1 MDLLINCIKTRE
13 CDVCR
18 YRDNSVAIVG
28 RNRFE
33 NDLLAH
39 YIENQTP
46 ARLAVFENLSDVP
59 PPTSTPPHQWRLVLL
74 DCQGLR
80 DTEIVRLL
88 KKEAAP
94 FLQQDRVALIN
105 LKQEI
110 ENTQEFISCGVRGFF
125 FENYRADTLIKGIC
139 ALKNG
144 ELWISRAILVKYAS
158 QESIKP
164 SLAALLSANL
174 TRREREVL
182 AMLVTGCTNEE
193 IGQRL
198 FISPHTV
205 KSHTQNIF
213 RKLGVKNRLQAA
225 MWTIAN

>member
-1 MDLLINCIKTRE
+1 MDLLSKGKKFGE
-13 CDVCR
+13 CDACR
-18 YRDNSVAIVG
+18 YRDHPVVIVG
-28 RNRFE
+28 SNRFE

-46 ARLAVFENLSDVP
+46 ARFAVFENLSAVP
-59 PPTSTPPHQWRLVLL
+59 PPTGTPAHQWRLVLL
-74 DCQGLR
+74 DCLGLR
-80 DTEIVRLL
+80 GSEILPLL

-94 FLQQDRVALIN
+94 YLQQDRVALIN

-110 ENTQEFISCGVRGFF
+110 EDTQEFISCGVRGLF

-144 ELWISRAILVKYAS
+144 EMWISRAILVKYAS
-158 QESIKP
+158 QESIRP

-182 AMLVTGCTNEE
+182 ALLVTGCTNEE
-193 IGQRL
+193 IAERL